1 MNFENNNKKKSFLTG
16 STYVMGKRWQRK
28 TIKSKHQCLVRDIF
42 PDKTDSQMKTSDKLL
57 RKRMIENFT
66 TSELLL
72 FLSVQVLPF
81 FRFYIREQRFLKF
94 YYQ

>member
-1 MNFENNNKKKSFLTG
+1 M
-16 STYVMGKRWQRK
+16 
-28 TIKSKHQCLVRDIF
+28 KSKYQCLVRDIF
-42 PDKTDSQMKTSDKLL
+42 PDKTDSQLKTSDKLL

-81 FRFYIREQRFLKF
+81 FRFCIREQRFLRF
-94 YYQ
+94 YCQ